1 MPERSG
7 SMGKI
12 AFVFSGQ
19 GAQHVGMGQ
28 DFYEKFD
35 SVKKLYDACEQ
46 IRPGTLEQS
55 FTGDGE
61 ILKQTQNTQPCLY
74 LADLAPALALQ
85 ENGIQPDGLAGFS
98 LGEIPAL
105 ALGGAYSLE
114 DGFWIA
120 SLRGQAMAKASES
133 VNASMM
139 AVVKIPSEQAEELA
153 KPYDKIFPVNYNS
166 PMQLVFS
173 GDKEQLTAFSAD
185 VKAAKGRGLMLKVSG
200 AFHSP
205 YMTPAVVPFGQ
216 ELEKFEIRLPKI
228 PVYANFT
235 AKPYENNPKDLMLSQ
250 INHPVQWTELIRN
263 MANDG
268 FDTFIETG
276 VGNTLQKL
284 IMQILPDAKV
294 CQVENTE
301 TLQKVLEIL
310 K

>member
-1 MPERSG
+1 
-7 SMGKI
+7 MGKI

-19 GAQHVGMGQ
+19 GAQHVGMGKE
-28 DFYEKFD
+28 FYENYA
-35 SVKKLYDACEQ
+35 SVKALYDACEA
-46 IRPGTLEQS
+46 IRPGTIEQS
-55 FTGDGE
+55 FSGDPE
-61 ILKQTQNTQPCLY
+61 NLKQTENTQPCLY
-74 LADLAPALALQ
+74 LADLAAALALK

-114 DGFWIA
+114 DGFRIA
-120 SLRGQAMAKASES
+120 GIRGQAMAKASEG
-133 VNASMM
+133 VQASMM

-173 GDKEQLTAFSAD
+173 GDKEQLEAFGAD

-205 YMTPAVVPFGQ
+205 YMTPAVEPFGTA
-216 ELEKFEIRLPKI
+216 LEQFEVKLPEI
-228 PVYANFT
+228 PVYANYT
-235 AKPYENNPKDLMLSQ
+235 AAPYEGDPKDLMLHQ
-250 INHPVQWTELIRN
+250 VNHPVQWTKLIRR
-263 MANDG
+263 MAEDG

-276 VGNTLQKL
+276 VGTTLQKL
-284 IMQILPDAKV
+284 ITQILPGAKAY
-294 CQVENTE
+294 QAENLE
-301 TLQKVLEIL
+301 TLKQTLEALQAL

>member
-1 MPERSG
+1 
-7 SMGKI
+7 MGKI

-28 DFYEKFD
+28 DFYENNR
-35 SVKKLYDACEQ
+35 SVKELYDACEA

-61 ILKQTQNTQPCLY
+61 ALKQTQNTQPCLY

-85 ENGIQPDGLAGFS
+85 EQGIMPDGLAGFS

-105 ALGGAYSLE
+105 ALGKAYSLE
-114 DGFWIA
+114 DGFKIA
-120 SLRGQAMAKASES
+120 SVRGQAMAKASES

-185 VKAAKGRGLMLKVSG
+185 VKNAKGRGLMLKVSG

-205 YMTPAVVPFGQ
+205 YMTPAVAPFA
-216 ELEKFEIRLPKI
+216 EALENFEVKLPEI

-235 AKPYENNPKDLMLSQ
+235 AMPYENDPKKLMLEQ
-250 INHPVQWTELIRN
+250 VNHPVQWTKLIRN
-263 MANDG
+263 MAEDG

-294 CQVENTE
+294 YQVENME
-301 TLQKVLEIL
+301 TLHKAAEALQS
-310 K
+310 

>member
-1 MPERSG
+1 
-7 SMGKI
+7 MGKI

-28 DFYEKFD
+28 DFYENMQ
-35 SVKKLYDACEQ
+35 SVKNLYDACEA

-61 ILKQTQNTQPCLY
+61 DLKQTQNTQPCLY
-74 LADLAPALALQ
+74 LADLAPALALM
-85 ENGIQPDGLAGFS
+85 ENGIKPDGFAGFS

-105 ALGGAYSLE
+105 ALGKAYSLE
-114 DGFWIA
+114 DGFKIA
-120 SLRGQAMAKASES
+120 SVRGQAMAKASES

-185 VKAAKGRGLMLKVSG
+185 IKQAKGRGLMLKVSG

-205 YMTPAVVPFGQ
+205 YMTPAVEPFAQ
-216 ELEKFEIRLPKI
+216 ALENFEIKLPEI

-235 AKPYENNPKDLMLSQ
+235 AKPYEDDTRKLMLEQ
-250 INHPVQWTELIRN
+250 VNHPVQWTRLIKN
-263 MANDG
+263 MAEDG
-268 FDTFIETG
+268 FDIFIETG
-276 VGNTLQKL
+276 VGTTLQKL

-294 CQVENTE
+294 YQVENME
-301 TLQKVLEIL
+301 TLHNVLEAL
-310 K
+310 KA

>member
-1 MPERSG
+1 
-7 SMGKI
+7 MGKI

-19 GAQHVGMGQ
+19 GAQYVGMGKA
-28 DFYEKFD
+28 FYDTVD
-35 SVKKLYDACEQ
+35 SVKILYHACEAL
-46 IRPGTLEQS
+46 RPGTLEQS
-55 FTGDGE
+55 FTGDPE
-61 ILKQTQNTQPCLY
+61 NLKQTENTQPCLY
-74 LADLAPALALQ
+74 LADLAAALALK
-85 ENGIQPDGLAGFS
+85 ENGITPDGLAGFS

-114 DGFWIA
+114 DGFKIA
-120 SLRGQAMAKASES
+120 SLRGKAMAKASEG

-173 GDKEQLTAFSAD
+173 GDKEQLEAFGAD

-205 YMTPAVVPFGQ
+205 YMTPAVEPFGK
-216 ELEKFEIRLPKI
+216 ELENFEIKLPEI

-235 AKPYENNPKDLMLSQ
+235 AAPYEGDPKALMLEQ
-250 INHPVQWTELIRN
+250 INHPVQWTKLIRR
-263 MANDG
+263 MAEDG

-276 VGNTLQKL
+276 VGTTLQKL
-284 IMQILPDAKV
+284 ITQILPEAKV
-294 CQVENTE
+294 YQVDSEE
-301 TLQKVLEIL
+301 SLQKTLEAL
-310 K
+310 KS